1 MKGINITCNIDIEE
15 GLYLRGNEIELER
28 AFMNIIT
35 NAVNF
40 SPNNSTITINA
51 NIKNRNLIIEVK
63 DQGKGFSE
71 KILKHGKE
79 QFFMEDESRTESGH
93 HGLGLYITNNII
105 KNYNGELIL
114 SNDKNGGGVV
124 QVIIPLV
131 RG

>member
-1 MKGINITCNIDIEE
+1 
-15 GLYLRGNEIELER
+15 
-28 AFMNIIT
+28 
-35 NAVNF
+35 
-40 SPNNSTITINA
+40 
-51 NIKNRNLIIEVK
+51 
-63 DQGKGFSE
+63 
-71 KILKHGKE
+71 
-79 QFFMEDESRTESGH
+79 MEDESRTESGH

>member
-1 MKGINITCNIDIEE
+1 MIDTPEALGKIKDISIICNIELDE
-15 GLYLRGNEIELER
+15 GLHLKRNESELECS
-28 AFMNIIT
+28 FMNIIT

-40 SPNNSTITINA
+40 SQNNSTITINA

-93 HGLGLYITNNII
+93 HGLGLYKI
-105 KNYNGELIL
+105 GRAH
-114 SNDKNGGGVV
+114 V
-124 QVIIPLV
+124 
-131 RG
+131 